1 MNEKNCTPTP
11 KLTICSIATRLID
24 ISGAIESEVDS
35 IGSKLFGPNPC
46 NETKEPPAIG
56 NLETA
61 LHLVLDKLEA
71 IAKKVY
77 AIGEGL

>member
-11 KLTICSIATRLID
+11 KLTICSISTQLID
-24 ISGAIESEVDS
+24 ISGAIESKVDS

-46 NETKEPPAIG
+46 DETKEPVIG
-56 NLETA
+56 DLETA
-61 LHLVLDKLEA
+61 LHRVLDKLEA

-77 AIGEGL
+77 TIDERL